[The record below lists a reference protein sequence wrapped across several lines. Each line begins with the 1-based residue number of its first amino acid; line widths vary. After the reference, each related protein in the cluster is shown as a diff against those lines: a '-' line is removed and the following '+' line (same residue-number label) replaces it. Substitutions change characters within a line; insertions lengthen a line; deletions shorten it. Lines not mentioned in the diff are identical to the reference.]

1 MTIGFIVVD
10 APEFDIL
17 VCDVVLPSAIE
28 FSPNVEIFL
37 AFDIEHTKK
46 LVISYETLVKF
57 G

>member
-28 FSPNVEIFL
+28 FSPNVETFL